1 MHSILII
8 DDETKIRTLLARIL
22 ELEGFEIHQAEDLK
36 SGLKKIK
43 TLSPE
48 VVLCDVKLPDGNGV
62 EFAKEV
68 KEQILIVMEA

>member
-36 SGLKKIK
+36 SGL
-43 TLSPE
+43 
-48 VVLCDVKLPDGNGV
+48 
-62 EFAKEV
+62 
-68 KEQILIVMEA
+68 